1 MIQTESTDPGSQM
14 QTASRSTAARRFR
27 SLVGIA
33 VAGVAAVVVWAATI
47 ASTPAEDTSGEPRSE
62 AGADR
67 KADPLP
73 VQVIRVGSVAGPDL
87 SSRYA
92 GLLIPDRESEL
103 GFERE
108 GRVEA
113 VHVSEG
119 DTVSRGDLIAELDQ
133 QDLDAAEKRVR
144 GELAAAEAKL
154 AELVAGPR
162 EQTIEAARARVEEL
176 AARVAQAKLE
186 ANRQRQLAPRGA
198 TSNAELDSA
207 VYGLQ
212 ASENS
217 LLAARAAL
225 EELSAG
231 TRVEQIAA
239 QRARCAAIEAQ
250 LEEIQSQRDDSRIVA
265 PFDGSIARRMVDE
278 GTVVTS
284 SVAVVEVVSERCEAQ
299 VGLPPAVAA
308 QLTAGDAVVLH
319 VRRSTRRATIDR
331 IEPRVR
337 RDTRTRVVFARWE
350 AVAAGSDGGSIRAAD
365 GGNRGWIAGEVVQL
379 QFAAQRRKPP
389 DDKYWL
395 PATALTRG
403 SKGLW
408 SMLVLPG
415 DEPIAR
421 CRRRTVEV
429 LKTDGSLVLVQG
441 MLRPGDRVIADGVHR
456 ITAGMRVRGLDRQ
469 PASAAG
475 RGS

>member
-1 MIQTESTDPGSQM
+1 V
-14 QTASRSTAARRFR
+14 AARRLR
-27 SLVGIA
+27 SLAGIGLAA
-33 VAGVAAVVVWAATI
+33 VTAVVVWAATI
-47 ASTPAEDTSGEPRSE
+47 AATPAESTSDPPRSE
-62 AGADR
+62 AGADP

-73 VQVIRVGSVAGPDL
+73 VQVVPVGSVDGPDL

-92 GLLIPDRESEL
+92 GVLIPDRESVL
-103 GFERE
+103 GFERG
-108 GRVEA
+108 GRVAA

-119 DTVSRGDLIAELDQ
+119 DVVGQGDLIAELDQ

-154 AELVAGPR
+154 AELIAGPR

-239 QRARCAAIEAQ
+239 QRARCDSIAAQ

-265 PFDGSIARRMVDE
+265 PFDGSVARRLIDE

-299 VGLPPAVAA
+299 VGLPPTVAA
-308 QLTAGDAVVLH
+308 QLAAGDPVLLH
-319 VRRSTRRATIDR
+319 LRRSTRPATIDR

-337 RDTRTRVVFARWE
+337 RDTRTRVVFARWQN
-350 AVAAGSDGGSIRAAD
+350 VDS
-365 GGNRGWIAGEVVQL
+365 GGNEPVSNQPAGNELASQVGTGDEGGWIAGEVVQL
-379 QFAAQRRKPP
+379 QVTAGRRTPQ

-408 SMLVLPG
+408 SVLVLPG
-415 DEPIAR
+415 DEPVAR
-421 CRRRTVEV
+421 CVRRAVEV

-441 MLRPGDRVIADGVHR
+441 MLRPGERVIADGVHR

-469 PASAAG
+469 PASADE